1 MTEKPGEPTIT
12 EQIDADEGLASKRKL
27 LTLTSLVLLALSFS
41 GAKVEEAN
49 TLILKLS
56 FENQTGLS
64 TLLVVAIMFLLI
76 RYYNYA
82 YKYHRDLYKLWTGRM
97 LGHPFFLNIPPHEPD
112 SEGLVVELE
121 PEGLGIDAMRDRDEY
136 GDWDFGYGCRFL
148 FRRKIEFSWQD
159 RNGDHFQAVGLGFKN
174 HFTALKLE
182 CYYQVSSFFI
192 HRENLDITAPY
203 ILACTAISS
212 YFFNDSLQAV
222 LVLIAAG

>member
-1 MTEKPGEPTIT
+1 MAKKSDKLTIT

-64 TLLVVAIMFLLI
+64 TLLVVAIVFLLI

-82 YKYHRDLYKLWTGRM
+82 YKYHRQLYLLWSDRM
-97 LGHPFFLNIPPHEPD
+97 LRHPFFFSSPHEVLEYFGYVIDRAPD
-112 SEGLVVELE
+112 VFDIEAIRSEGGDCNFSYQCRFPFRRVIVYSWH
-121 PEGLGIDAMRDRDEY
+121 DEY
-136 GDWDFGYGCRFL
+136 FDENEVERAV
-148 FRRKIEFSWQD
+148 EFKQY
-159 RNGDHFQAVGLGFKN
+159 FKV
-174 HFTALKLE
+174 LKLE
-182 CYYQVSSFFI
+182 VYFQVSSYFT
-192 HRENLDITAPY
+192 HRENLDITLPY
-203 ILACTAISS
+203 ILGVTAICS

-222 LVLIAAG
+222 LTLLSAG

>member
-1 MTEKPGEPTIT
+1 VAEKPDESTIT

-97 LGHPFFLNIPPHEPD
+97 LGHPFFFSMPPHEPD
-112 SEGLVVELE
+112 YEGLVVDLE
-121 PEGLGIDAMRDRDEY
+121 PNGLEIDAMRHSDEY
-136 GDWDFGYGCRFL
+136 DGWGFGYGCSFL
-148 FRRKIEFSWQD
+148 FRRQIEFTWHDQ
-159 RNGDHFQAVGLGFKN
+159 NGDHFQGVGLSFKN

-192 HRENLDITAPY
+192 HRENLDITTPY
-203 ILACTAISS
+203 ILACAAISS

-222 LVLIAAG
+222 LMLLSAG